1 MVSIKTKYALAVLVK
16 MALDEPRSYTI
27 KQLSEACSVPKKY
40 LEQILSILRK
50 ENIVRSIRGANG
62 GYTLARPASLITVL
76 EIASCLEQS
85 LSFAMGYNAGK
96 SITEFWESIDD
107 QFKSSL
113 AVSIDELV
121 QNQLKTKKV
130 LSFSI

>member
-16 MALDEPRSYTI
+16 MALDDPQSYTI
-27 KQLSEACSVPKKY
+27 KQLSEDCVVPKKY

-50 ENIVRSIRGANG
+50 ENVVSSTRGATG
-62 GYTLARPASLITVL
+62 GYKLARPASLITVL

-85 LSFAMGYNAGK
+85 LAFARGYNGGAA
-96 SITEFWESIDD
+96 ITAFWESIDD

-113 AVSIDELV
+113 AVTIDELV
-121 QNQLKTKKV
+121 HNQLKTKKV
-130 LSFSI
+130 LSYSI

>member
-16 MALDEPRSYTI
+16 MALDESQSYTI
-27 KQLSEACSVPKKY
+27 KQLSETCIVPKKY
-40 LEQILSILRK
+40 LEQILSVLRK
-50 ENIVRSIRGANG
+50 ESIVSSTRGANG

-85 LSFAMGYNAGK
+85 LSFATGYNGGTA
-96 SITEFWESIDD
+96 ITEFWESIDD
-107 QFKSSL
+107 QLKSSL
-113 AVSIDELV
+113 AVTIDELV
-121 QNQLKTKKV
+121 QSQLKTKKV